1 MRPDKG
7 TQIISCSGAA
17 SQYECPVCASGDIS
31 VFWEASDL
39 PVFCNVLCATREEAL
54 QVPRGDI
61 RLGFCG
67 GCGLIRNVAF
77 EPERLSYGPA
87 YENSLHFSPRFQEY
101 ADTLAARLV
110 DRYALRGKVILE
122 IASGKGDFLRKLCE
136 LGDNRGIGF
145 DPSCQ
150 PDGSEADGTCQITFI
165 QDSYSERHAD
175 LQADF
180 ICCRHALEHIA
191 DPLEFLRMIR
201 RGLGDRTDAIVFFE
215 VPNALF
221 TLRELGIWDL
231 IYEHCT
237 YFVSRSLRR
246 LFALAGFDVLGVT
259 EEYGEQFLSI
269 EATPST
275 GDGGDA
281 PLPDGGDRQLV
292 QDIRAFAARYRNKVN
307 EWRARLGE
315 TQRGGQRAVVWGS
328 GSKGVTF
335 LNIMRPEEQIE
346 FVVDINP
353 RKAGMFV
360 AGTGQEIV
368 TPAFL
373 RTYRPETVVVM
384 NPIYVDEIR
393 LTLKDMDVAASLL
406 VA

>member
-110 DRYALRGKVILE
+110 DRYALRGKVIFE

-150 PDGSEADGTCQITFI
+150 PDGSEADGTCQITFV

-221 TLRELGIWDL
+221 TLREFGVWDL

-237 YFVSRSLRR
+237 YFVPGSLRR
-246 LFALAGFDVLGVT
+246 FFALSGFDVLHVT
-259 EEYGEQFLSI
+259 EEFGGQFLTI
-269 EATPST
+269 EARPSL
-275 GDGGDA
+275 GAAGDA
-281 PLPDGGDRQLV
+281 PPCDADREGV
-292 QDIRAFAARYRNKVN
+292 AADVRAFAAKYRRTV
-307 EWRARLGE
+307 ECWRSRLAE
-315 TQRGGQRAVVWGS
+315 MRSAGQRAVVWGS

-335 LNIMRPEEQIE
+335 LNTLRPDEQIE
-346 FVVDINP
+346 YVVDINL
-353 RKAGMFV
+353 RKQDMYV
-360 AGTGQEIV
+360 AGTGQKIV
-368 TPAFL
+368 APAFL
-373 RTYRPETVVVM
+373 RDLRPDVVIVM
-384 NPIYVDEIR
+384 NAIYADEVR
-393 LTLKDMDVAASLL
+393 TTLIDMNATAELL
-406 VA
+406 VT